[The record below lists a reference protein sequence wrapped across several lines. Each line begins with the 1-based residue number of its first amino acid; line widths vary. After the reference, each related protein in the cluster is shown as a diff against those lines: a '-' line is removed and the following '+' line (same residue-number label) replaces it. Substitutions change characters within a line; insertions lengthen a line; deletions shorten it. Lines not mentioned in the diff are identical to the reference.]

1 MNFPRVTFGMLVLN
15 GEPFTRYNLRSVY
28 PYAHE
33 IIIIEGAVEKAS
45 GISTPAGHS
54 RDNTLQVIWDF
65 KSNEDPEDKVH
76 LVTKEGYWSEKDE
89 MTHAIAQ
96 RTTGDYLWFLGGVD
110 EFFKAE
116 DIEFVLNMLQ
126 ATPEITAVSFSQ
138 ISFWGGLNY
147 YSDGFYLRRYFNEY
161 FRVFKW
167 GPNYQALGHRPLRFA
182 DADGNDLTKIKT
194 INISKKTNNKIT
206 MYHYSLVFPVQVRE
220 KCDYYSKA
228 TWSPLNRMQI
238 WAEDNFFHLRNPFR
252 VHNVYSHISWLE
264 RFEGKHPAQ
273 IELMWHDI
281 ESKKIDIEIRRTDDI
296 EDLLNSHSYRYRRF
310 FVKYILNAVD
320 CVLFYGR
327 RYASKIKRRIIGKK
341 RT

>member
-1 MNFPRVTFGMLVLN
+1 
-15 GEPFTRYNLRSVY
+15 
-28 PYAHE
+28 
-33 IIIIEGAVEKAS
+33 
-45 GISTPAGHS
+45 
-54 RDNTLQVIWDF
+54 
-65 KSNEDPEDKVH
+65 
-76 LVTKEGYWSEKDE
+76 
-89 MTHAIAQ
+89 
-96 RTTGDYLWFLGGVD
+96 
-110 EFFKAE
+110 
-116 DIEFVLNMLQ
+116 
-126 ATPEITAVSFSQ
+126 
-138 ISFWGGLNY
+138 
-147 YSDGFYLRRYFNEY
+147 
-161 FRVFKW
+161 
-167 GPNYQALGHRPLRFA
+167 
-182 DADGNDLTKIKT
+182 
-194 INISKKTNNKIT
+194 